1 MYFFSF
7 FFCLFLQIIVFFC
20 YTFFFLLI
28 FFILIFYRSSLG
40 GCFGLKK
47 NLMLP
52 ITSND
57 QKNIYYMVDGIVG
70 QQGVI

>member
-1 MYFFSF
+1 MS
-7 FFCLFLQIIVFFC
+7 
-20 YTFFFLLI
+20 
-28 FFILIFYRSSLG
+28 

-52 ITSND
+52 VPSHD

-70 QQGVI
+70 QQGVTLFMDSFLYFNNTLLTT